1 MDLNQ
6 TPNKNITQLKS
17 LLKRLLN
24 ILHAKCN
31 TFLLQ
36 FGGECVGVVYMVTAL
51 LFSFDHHG
59 FFCQMGTSS
68 LACLIIV

>member
-24 ILHAKCN
+24 ILQAKCN

-36 FGGECVGVVYMVTAL
+36 FGGGCVGVVYMVTAL
-51 LFSFDHHG
+51 
-59 FFCQMGTSS
+59 QQT
-68 LACLIIV
+68 I